1 MDSLIP
7 IRPDPTRLAKDGKY
21 YTECEFMAYYGIA
34 AGRAAWERAST
45 MNNEVQGVAYI
56 VSHTIVSHTKDQQP
70 MLATKCK
77 IALDLT
83 TLINAIGSAAA
94 TVDHNEQ
101 KGNTTRFC
109 CQEEQVHTKATTPE
123 QKEATLQWH
132 TVSSHKVDI
141 KCHDHTNDNRLTGEL
156 CYTVDIHKR
165 HDHEND
171 NRLTG
176 ELFYTVDVFMPINQI
191 VNTVARELAIP
202 SAQHFDPPEEVGPT
216 MLKVEELIR
225 ARYHLQSQMAF
236 FLHRYC
242 TPFTYD
248 IRAKNTTAGIALIDI
263 GTQWQNFYERPLAPV
278 IQYCRFDS
286 IEDVI
291 RNIQRAKNFPEFNR
305 RFQHLPKND
314 TRLRARKLKKWAHR
328 QREEAAEEDKT
339 CFRQIHVNHCK
350 LNGAIVHDAVKK
362 HFSIHKAQSII
373 IHDAYDPTMV
383 MCNKSDSTARPKLGL
398 WVLVFKSG
406 ERQAEL
412 GNLYIINGNASG
424 VELWENIGD
433 LTNRSL
439 LKTAVDGLL
448 SLTNEYKRGFTL
460 RLIKDYPCSAGQPQ
474 SSSTT
479 SSFCCLDQ

>member
-56 VSHTIVSHTKDQQP
+56 VSHTIVSHTNDQQP

-156 CYTVDIHKR
+156 
-165 HDHEND
+165 
-171 NRLTG
+171 
-176 ELFYTVDVFMPINQI
+176 FYTVDVFMPINQI

-202 SAQHFDPPEEVGPT
+202 SAQHFDPPEAVGPT
-216 MLKVEELIR
+216 RRKVEELIR
-225 ARYHLQSQMAF
+225 ARYHLQSQM
-236 FLHRYC
+236 
-242 TPFTYD
+242 
-248 IRAKNTTAGIALIDI
+248 
-263 GTQWQNFYERPLAPV
+263 
-278 IQYCRFDS
+278 
-286 IEDVI
+286 
-291 RNIQRAKNFPEFNR
+291 
-305 RFQHLPKND
+305 
-314 TRLRARKLKKWAHR
+314 
-328 QREEAAEEDKT
+328 
-339 CFRQIHVNHCK
+339 
-350 LNGAIVHDAVKK
+350 
-362 HFSIHKAQSII
+362 
-373 IHDAYDPTMV
+373 
-383 MCNKSDSTARPKLGL
+383 
-398 WVLVFKSG
+398 
-406 ERQAEL
+406 
-412 GNLYIINGNASG
+412 
-424 VELWENIGD
+424 
-433 LTNRSL
+433 
-439 LKTAVDGLL
+439 
-448 SLTNEYKRGFTL
+448 
-460 RLIKDYPCSAGQPQ
+460 KDH
-474 SSSTT
+474 
-479 SSFCCLDQ
+479 

>member
-7 IRPDPTRLAKDGKY
+7 IRPHPTRLAKDGKY

-156 CYTVDIHKR
+156 CYTVDIH
-165 HDHEND
+165 END

-202 SAQHFDPPEEVGPT
+202 SAQHFDPPEAVGPT
-216 MLKVEELIR
+216 LRKVEELIR

-242 TPFTYD
+242 TPLTYD

-291 RNIQRAKNFPEFNR
+291 RNIPRAKNFPESNR

-314 TRLRARKLKKWAHR
+314 TRLRAKKLKKW
-328 QREEAAEEDKT
+328 AAEEDKT
-339 CFRQIHVNHCK
+339 CFRQIHVNRCK

-439 LKTAVDGLL
+439 LTIDCGRWSLKPDQRIQARLHIEAHKGL
-448 SLTNEYKRGFTL
+448 SMQCWAASK
-460 RLIKDYPCSAGQPQ
+460 
-474 SSSTT
+474 
-479 SSFCCLDQ
+479 